1 MEKAPGLVEPLEFIF
16 TPLNRCNSK
25 ALSKGNAFFIRQK
38 LFSYV
43 IKYLNHPDRA
53 GAVLFF
59 FPVDIIRI
67 LFYRSDRTRSAS
79 CLFNELNAVFLS
91 QMML

>member
-1 MEKAPGLVEPLEFIF
+1 MKKAPGLVEPLEFIF
-16 TPLNRCNSK
+16 TSLNRCNSK
-25 ALSKGNAFFIRQK
+25 ALSKGNAFFIWQR

-43 IKYLNHPDRA
+43 IKYRNHPVRA
-53 GAVLFF
+53 GAALF

-67 LFYRSDRTRSAS
+67 LFYRSGRTRSAYYI
-79 CLFNELNAVFLS
+79 FNELSAVFLS